1 MRTWKQAAALT
12 LSVLLTVSAAF
23 PALAVEK
30 PADMDDATWA
40 RLQDNTLE
48 YDEIENLVLYYNPT
62 YRQVVDTIEV
72 QLDPLKTAVA
82 DLKDYV
88 QEQRDDARRAKDDGD
103 MMSYKIGMA
112 TASAIISFKT
122 GGKGTGNRTE
132 NRPGR
137 NKDYQRPDPQNHDFC
152 DRVSGDHVS
161 SDTGFEGTGGY
172 FCGVSPGGL

>member
-112 TASAIISFKT
+112 TASAIEKQAVKGLETGLRTARAQQRLPKT
-122 GGKGTGNRTE
+122 RSAE
-132 NRPGR
+132 P
-137 NKDYQRPDPQNHDFC
+137 
-152 DRVSGDHVS
+152 
-161 SDTGFEGTGGY
+161 
-172 FCGVSPGGL
+172 

>member
-112 TASAIISFKT
+112 TASAIEKQAVKGLETGLRTAQGATKT
-122 GGKGTGNRTE
+122 RSAE
-132 NRPGR
+132 P
-137 NKDYQRPDPQNHDFC
+137 
-152 DRVSGDHVS
+152 
-161 SDTGFEGTGGY
+161 
-172 FCGVSPGGL
+172 

>member
-88 QEQRDDARRAKDDGD
+88 Q
-103 MMSYKIGMA
+103 
-112 TASAIISFKT
+112 
-122 GGKGTGNRTE
+122 
-132 NRPGR
+132 
-137 NKDYQRPDPQNHDFC
+137 RPDPQNHDFC
-152 DRVSGDHVS
+152 DRGSGDHVS
-161 SDTGFEGTGGY
+161 SDPGFEGTGGY

>member
-1 MRTWKQAAALT
+1 MRTWKQAVALT

-103 MMSYKIGMA
+103 MMSYKIG
-112 TASAIISFKT
+112 I
-122 GGKGTGNRTE
+122 GNCLC
-132 NRPGR
+132 
-137 NKDYQRPDPQNHDFC
+137 H
-152 DRVSGDHVS
+152 
-161 SDTGFEGTGGY
+161 
-172 FCGVSPGGL
+172 

>member
-12 LSVLLTVSAAF
+12 LSALLAAGSVF

-30 PADMDDATWA
+30 PAEMDDATWA

-72 QLDPLKTAVA
+72 QLEPLKTAVA

-88 QEQRDDARRAKDDGD
+88 QDQRDEARKAKDNDD
-103 MMSYKIGMA
+103 MISYKIGMA
-112 TASAIISFKT
+112 TAAAIEKQAV
-122 GGKGTGNRTE
+122 KGLEPRTRFAE
-132 NRPGR
+132 P
-137 NKDYQRPDPQNHDFC
+137 
-152 DRVSGDHVS
+152 
-161 SDTGFEGTGGY
+161 
-172 FCGVSPGGL
+172 